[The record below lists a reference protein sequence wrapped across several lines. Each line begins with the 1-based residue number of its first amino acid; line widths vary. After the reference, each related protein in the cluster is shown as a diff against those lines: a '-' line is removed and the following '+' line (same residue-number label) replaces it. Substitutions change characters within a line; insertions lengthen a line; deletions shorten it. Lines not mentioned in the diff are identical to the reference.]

1 MRLPDE
7 SIKAVSVPMRLVE
20 KLAPM
25 VEMMPDIYRRLVKR
39 DHLCPRGDL
48 SAGASMLADIP
59 ESWPERTDDDGDPII
74 DDHGNPIWTLA
85 DVAALALAL
94 GVQVLERDYWDEEGD
109 RFEEAYEA
117 DRERRA
123 CME

>member
-1 MRLPDE
+1 MKATPIMRLT
-7 SIKAVSVPMRLVE
+7 VPPRLLE
-20 KLAPM
+20 KLEDM
-25 VEMMPDIYRRLVKR
+25 VEMMPDIVKRLRKR

-59 ESWPERTDDDGDPII
+59 ESWPTRADDEGDPL
-74 DDHGNPIWTLA
+74 WTLRA
-85 DVAALALAL
+85 VFALALAL
-94 GVQVLERDYWDEEGD
+94 GVQVLERDYWEEEGD

-123 CME
+123 VRG